1 MGILQILQFPSCFQ
15 VSQTKFPTFL
25 PSFEEK
31 SFPPVFEFTMIYQK
45 FLMLCALTVCAL
57 SAHSGPG
64 WDSPRRKPSVAYPG
78 RLALNPEP
86 EGVPQKPASP
96 RPSAPQKPASPKAQN
111 STDLPPYYP
120 LGWEERIDAS
130 SGRKY
135 YMNKYTKT
143 TTWKNPNPLEEPEP
157 VSAPQKPASPKSK
170 AQQTPPGPPGLS
182 GDIGLPSGW
191 GSTLNASGRRIYYKE
206 SDPLTSATWDHPSDP
221 KPPATMPSSTA
232 WLSKIGSYDDD
243 DDRRQTLKR
252 YNSG

>member
-78 RLALNPEP
+78 RLTLNPEP

-120 LGWEERIDAS
+120 PGWEERIDAS

-135 YMNKYTKT
+135 CVNLKT
-143 TTWKNPNPLEEPEP
+143 DSISWKNPNLEP
-157 VSAPQKPASPKSK
+157 AKKKPASIKKPVSK
-170 AQQTPPGPPGLS
+170 
-182 GDIGLPSGW
+182 
-191 GSTLNASGRRIYYKE
+191 
-206 SDPLTSATWDHPSDP
+206 
-221 KPPATMPSSTA
+221 PSSSA

-243 DDRRQTLKR
+243 DDSRQPLKR

>member
-1 MGILQILQFPSCFQ
+1 MG
-15 VSQTKFPTFL
+15 
-25 PSFEEK
+25 
-31 SFPPVFEFTMIYQK
+31 
-45 FLMLCALTVCAL
+45 
-57 SAHSGPG
+57 
-64 WDSPRRKPSVAYPG
+64 
-78 RLALNPEP
+78 
-86 EGVPQKPASP
+86 
-96 RPSAPQKPASPKAQN
+96 KPASPKAQN
-111 STDLPPYYP
+111 STPKDLPPYYP

-221 KPPATMPSSTA
+221 KPTAPPS
-232 WLSKIGSYDDD
+232 
-243 DDRRQTLKR
+243 RQPLKR
-252 YNSG
+252 YNSGGSIGSYGW